1 MDAVPEADSYRAFSC
16 GAVEEVSKHSSG
28 QYIYRFLKIVNLIH
42 VRLETF
48 ELGPYPCSWLRAEN
62 SFIC

>member
-1 MDAVPEADSYRAFSC
+1 MDPLPEADSYRALSC
-16 GAVEEVSKHSSG
+16 GAVEVVRKLSSG

-42 VRLETF
+42 VRLETV
-48 ELGPYPCSWLRAEN
+48 ELGPHPCSWLRAEN